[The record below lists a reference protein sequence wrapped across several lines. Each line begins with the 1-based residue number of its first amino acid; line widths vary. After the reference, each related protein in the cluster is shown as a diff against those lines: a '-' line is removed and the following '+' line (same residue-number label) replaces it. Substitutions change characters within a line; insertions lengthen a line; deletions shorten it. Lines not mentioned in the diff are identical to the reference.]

1 MSINRRMFVAALTAV
16 IGFAAVQA
24 MPLQALAAEKPSVIR
39 LASFGNAA
47 GKPYGTGAIG
57 VLRAQELLEKEF
69 AADGISIEWQFPRG
83 TGPAINEAIANGQL
97 DFAYYGGLPNIVGRG
112 AGLKTKV
119 VSSYGVSPSYVVARP
134 DAKIT
139 SIADLKGKKVATS
152 RGTIN
157 ELSLFRI
164 LGQAGLTPDD
174 IQFFDLQTADQIAA
188 ITSGDIDAVVGG
200 GSSVLQLVEQNIA
213 TVVFT
218 TKGSPA
224 PGSNFGSFVVT
235 DAFREAYPDLT
246 QRVVNKFVEA
256 SYFASDEKNREA
268 LFDIWA
274 LTGSP
279 RSTFEKDY
287 ADEVLKDRQSPLLD
301 DFYRANVTA
310 GVDFAVSQ
318 KLIRKPFDVNEWVD
332 DSYLKKA
339 LKDYGYE
346 NVWTPRDSK
355 GNAVQ
360 F

>member
-1 MSINRRMFVAALTAV
+1 MKRRTFASLAALAV
-16 IGFAAVQA
+16 IAVAILGTGPVTAQ
-24 MPLQALAAEKPSVIR
+24 EKPQVIR

-57 VLRAQELLEKEF
+57 VVRARELLEKEF
-69 AADGISIEWQFPRG
+69 AADGITIDWQFPRG

-119 VSSYGVSPSYVVARP
+119 VASYGVSPSYVVARP
-134 DAKIT
+134 DSGIKT
-139 SIADLKGKKVATS
+139 VADLKGKKVSTS

-164 LGQAGLTPDD
+164 LQQVDLTPQD
-174 IQFFDLQTADQIAA
+174 IQFFDLQTADQISA
-188 ITSGDIDAVVGG
+188 ITSGDIDAVIGG
-200 GSSVLQLVEQNIA
+200 GSSVLQLVDQGIA
-213 TVVFT
+213 EVIYT

-224 PGSNFGSFVVT
+224 PGSNFGSFIVT
-235 DAFREAYPDLT
+235 DAFAEAYPEIT
-246 QRVVNKFVEA
+246 QRVVNKFIEA
-256 SYFASDEKNREA
+256 SHFASDEKNREA

-274 LTGSP
+274 LTGAP
-279 RSTFEKDY
+279 RATFEKDY

-310 GVDFAVSQ
+310 GIDFAVEQ
-318 KLIRKPFDVNEWVD
+318 KLIRKAFDVNEWVD
-332 DSYLKKA
+332 DSYLKTA
-339 LKDYGYE
+339 LKELGYE
-346 NVWTPRDSK
+346 NAWTPRDK
-355 GNAVQ
+355 DGKAVQ